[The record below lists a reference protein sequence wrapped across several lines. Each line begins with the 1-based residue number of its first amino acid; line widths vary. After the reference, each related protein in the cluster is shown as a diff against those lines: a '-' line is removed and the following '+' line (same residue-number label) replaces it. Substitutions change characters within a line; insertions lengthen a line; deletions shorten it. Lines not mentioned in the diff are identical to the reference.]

1 MLKSKVQAG
10 DGDFDALDRDLRAAL
25 TLELKGEK
33 TMAGRVYEDVLRS
46 LPGHTLNA
54 VLQAAR
60 VLRARRRH
68 GQAAQAY
75 RHALKRDPENLQAG
89 LELGATLCDGGQL
102 AKAQAA
108 FRQRL
113 CLEPGAIPVMMR
125 LGQVE
130 SGLSLPTEAVWLQR
144 ALACDVDPL
153 DAHLRLARIRLPGPG
168 YLNVLATAHEILKPR
183 SYVEIG
189 VASGSSLAL
198 ARHPTRAVGVD
209 PHPRIKRRLSVPAV
223 VYRMKSDEF
232 FKDVDLSEVLGGVPF
247 DLGFIDGLH
256 SFEQTLRDFINLEA
270 LSTSTSVLLLHDC
283 LPLDERTGSW
293 PRTTSFWS
301 GDSWRILPYLMELR
315 PDLRIHVI
323 PCWPTGLVVVTGLDA
338 SRGVSAADVRQLDR
352 FRSLAIGAFYRRY
365 VARIPSVRNDA
376 AAHAE
381 FFGGLATAGL
391 AGRD

>member
-1 MLKSKVQAG
+1 MLKSKANAD
-10 DGDFDALDRDLRAAL
+10 DGDAEALDRDLRAAL
-25 TLELKGEK
+25 VLEQKGEK
-33 TMAGRVYEDVLRS
+33 AMAGRVYEDVIRS
-46 LPGHTLNA
+46 LPGRTLNA

-68 GQAAQAY
+68 GQAAQAF

-102 AKAQAA
+102 ARARTV

-113 CLEPGAIPVMMR
+113 SVEPGAIPVMMR

-130 SGLSLPTEAVWLQR
+130 ARLSLPTEGTWLLR

-168 YLNVLATAHEILKPR
+168 YLDVLATAHAILKPR

-198 ARHPTRAVGVD
+198 ARHPTRAVGID
-209 PHPRIKRRLSVPAV
+209 PHPRIKRRFSVPAV

-232 FKDVDLSEVLGGVPF
+232 FNEVDLAEVLGGTPF

-256 SFEQTLRDFINLEA
+256 SFEQTLRDFVNLESRSA
-270 LSTSTSVLLLHDC
+270 PTSVLLLHDC

-301 GDSWRILPYLMELR
+301 GDSWRILPYLMEQR
-315 PDLRIHVI
+315 PDLGIHVI
-323 PCWPTGLVVVTGLDA
+323 PCWPTGLVVVSALDA
-338 SRGVSAADVRQLDR
+338 NRRVPPPDARQLDR
-352 FRSLAIGAFYRRY
+352 YRSLSIGAFYRRY
-365 VARIPSVRNDA
+365 VARIPSIRNDA
-376 AAHAE
+376 AAHRE
-381 FFGGLATAGL
+381 FFDGLARAVP
-391 AGRD
+391 AGRT